1 MPGPGTPFNVLWTD
15 RPDAE
20 AILAGKLAA
29 GEISPQLGERL
40 AHLIRHGYLVIPNA
54 IDHELADRLAGE
66 IAAVTQEPDKFIA
79 RRNRQAYAHPT
90 EEVVRDL
97 TFRVIDFHVNSRH
110 AAGAI
115 YCDAIAEVLDAV
127 FATPANAFQCLTFVH
142 GSQQAMHQDGA
153 YVVVSEPL
161 KFLASWIALEDVA
174 EGSGELVYYPGSQ
187 KLDDFLFGEERS
199 KAWNPSVHGPEIH
212 QEFMASI
219 VKRSEAAGLVREG
232 FLPKK
237 GDALIWA
244 SDLVHGGA
252 KIQSD
257 RTRKSLV
264 THYCPVDV
272 KPKFSTFTRYFHLRQ
287 VAPAGYISSRHY
299 DLREKKRW
307 FSRPKGLLKPAFMG
321 GKGQN

>member
-1 MPGPGTPFNVLWTD
+1 VPGPGTPFNLLWTD

-20 AILAGKLAA
+20 SILEGKIAA
-29 GEISPQLGERL
+29 GEVTPQLGERL
-40 AHLIRHGYLVIPNA
+40 AHLIRYGYVIIPNA
-54 IDHELADRLAGE
+54 IDHGLADSLADE
-66 IAAVTQEPDKFIA
+66 IAAVTREPDKFIA

-90 EEVVRDL
+90 QEVVKDL
-97 TFRVIDFHVNSRH
+97 SFRVIDFHVNSRYASH
-110 AAGAI
+110 AI
-115 YCDAIAEVLDAV
+115 YCEPIAEVLEAV

-142 GSQQAMHQDGA
+142 GAQQAMHQDGA

-161 KFLASWIALEDVA
+161 QFLASWIALEDVSR
-174 EGSGELVYYPGSQ
+174 GSGELVYYPGSH

-199 KAWNPSVHGPEIH
+199 KAWVPSSHGREIH

-219 VKRSEAAGLVREG
+219 VARSEAAGLQRES
-232 FLPKK
+232 FLPRK

-252 KIQSD
+252 KIQND
-257 RTRKSLV
+257 RTRKSVV
-264 THYCPVDV
+264 THYCPVEV

-299 DLREKKRW
+299 DLREKRRW
-307 FSRPKGLLKPAFMG
+307 FSRRTALLKPAFMG
-321 GKGQN
+321 GRERE